1 MRKNITLLVF
11 LAIGTVVVLA
21 SYRSKGNN
29 NKSVTA
35 MLTAHSWNFEK
46 AESLNANSSAVV
58 NHLYQNAK
66 YNFTSEKTY
75 QGEFFEIPIQG
86 KWSIEGEKLILNKG
100 TFEEEQMEIAFVDNE
115 LLKVRLMERG
125 ASVTAIF
132 R

>member
-21 SYRSKGNN
+21 SYRSKDS

-35 MLTAHSWNFEK
+35 LLTAHSWKFEK
-46 AESLNANSSAVV
+46 AESLNASSSAVV
-58 NHLYQNAK
+58 NNLYQNAK
-66 YNFTSEKTY
+66 YNFTTERTF

-86 KWSIEGEKLILNKG
+86 NWSIEGEKLILNKG
-100 TFEEEQMEIAFVDNE
+100 RFEEEQLEIAMITDDM
-115 LLKVRLMERG
+115 LKVRVMERG
-125 ASVTAIF
+125 ASVTLTF